1 MPDRKRV
8 VFCTYAS
15 LYSSIVL
22 RQLLND
28 SSIDVV
34 AIVNSTRLH
43 HPKYGHLRGALK
55 QLSVS
60 GLRYSTYLLMV
71 TDVYAWLKS
80 CKNPINCRQSIKNM
94 AKEYAIPVLYTRDI
108 NDSDAVQF
116 INQVQP
122 DYLLAAHFN
131 QLVKP
136 VLLDST
142 DYTCINIH
150 PSLLPAYQGVDPVF
164 YALLND
170 EKQTGV
176 SVHRMSESFDKG
188 ELLAQ
193 REMPIQAIDSVCA
206 LNKKLFHQGAQL
218 AINWIKNEIQPD
230 LIRVNPDQGN
240 YDSWPSA
247 RLVSRLKKQGKVL
260 IRKTDLF
267 QGVTF

>member
-1 MPDRKRV
+1 MSVRKRV

-22 RQLLND
+22 HQLLND
-28 SSIDVV
+28 TSIEVV

-43 HPKYGHLRGALK
+43 HPKYGHVRGALK
-55 QLSVS
+55 QLLVS

-80 CKNPINCRQSIKNM
+80 SKKPGNCWQSIHNM
-94 AKEYAIPVLYTRDI
+94 ANEHAIPLLHTRNI
-108 NDSDAVQF
+108 NDPDVVHF
-116 INQVQP
+116 INQTRP

-136 VLLDST
+136 VLLDSPE
-142 DYTCINIH
+142 YACINIH

-164 YALLND
+164 YALLNN

-176 SVHRMSESFDKG
+176 SVHRMSEHFDKG
-188 ELLAQ
+188 EILAQ
-193 REMPIQAIDSVCA
+193 HKMPIQSIDSVCA
-206 LNKKLFHQGAQL
+206 LNQKLFHQGAKL
-218 AINWIKNEIQPD
+218 AINWIKNEAKPILTPALQ
-230 LIRVNPDQGN
+230 DQGN

-247 RLVSRLKKQGKVL
+247 KLVSNLKKQGKVL
-260 IRKTDLF
+260 IRKDDIF
-267 QGVTF
+267 HGVTD